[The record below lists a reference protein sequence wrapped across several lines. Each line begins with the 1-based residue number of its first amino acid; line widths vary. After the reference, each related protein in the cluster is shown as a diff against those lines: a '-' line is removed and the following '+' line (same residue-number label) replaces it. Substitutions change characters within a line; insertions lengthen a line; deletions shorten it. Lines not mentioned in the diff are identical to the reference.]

1 MTPWV
6 KSRNGQLLFGLIT
19 GIIFGFL
26 LQKGQVTKYGV
37 IMGTFLFTDLTVV
50 KVMFSAVVVGAIG
63 IHYLK
68 GKGRVGPEIKEAA
81 LGRNIF
87 GGIIFGIGFG
97 LLGYCPGTGWG
108 AVGQGSLDALFG
120 GVLGMLV
127 GAALFAESYGFL
139 KRNVLDWGK
148 IKTATLP
155 QMMNKSAWTI
165 IGGLALFVLA
175 LFVFIE
181 LVGL

>member
-6 KSRNGQLLFGLIT
+6 KSRKGQLLLGLIT

-26 LQKGQVTKYGV
+26 LQKGQVTKFGV

-50 KVMFSAVVVGAIG
+50 KVMFSAVLVGAIG
-63 IHYLK
+63 INYLK
-68 GKGRVGPEIKEAA
+68 GKGRVEPRIKEAA
-81 LGRNIF
+81 LGRNIV
-87 GGIIFGIGFG
+87 GGIIFGIGFA

-127 GAALFAESYGFL
+127 GAVLFTESYGFL
-139 KRNVLDWGK
+139 KRNMWDWGK
-148 IKTATLP
+148 MGTETLP
-155 QMMNKSAWTI
+155 EIMKKSAWTI
-165 IGGLALFVLA
+165 IGGLILFVLA
-175 LFVFIE
+175 MFVFIE
-181 LVGL
+181 SVGL

>member
-1 MTPWV
+1 MAPWV
-6 KSRNGQLLFGLIT
+6 KSRNGQLVFGLIT
-19 GIIFGFL
+19 GVIFGFL

-37 IMGTFLFTDLTVV
+37 IMGTLLFNDLTVV

-68 GKGRVGPEIKEAA
+68 GSGGVGPQIKEVA
-81 LGRNIF
+81 LGRNIV
-87 GGIIFGIGFG
+87 GGIIFGIGFA

-139 KRNVLDWGK
+139 KRNVLNWGR
-148 IKTATLP
+148 IRSATLP
-155 QMMNKSAWTI
+155 QMMDKSPWTI
-165 IGGLALFVLA
+165 IGGLTLFVVA

-181 LVGL
+181 SIGL

>member
-1 MTPWV
+1 MPWA
-6 KSRNGQLLFGLIT
+6 KSRKGQLLLGLIS

-63 IHYLK
+63 IGFLE
-68 GKGRVGPEIKEAA
+68 GRGRVQLRIKEAA
-81 LGRNIF
+81 LGRNIV
-87 GGIIFGIGFG
+87 GGIIFGVGFA

-127 GAALFAESYGFL
+127 GGALFAESYGFL
-139 KRNVLDWGK
+139 KRNVWGWGNVGA
-148 IKTATLP
+148 ATLP
-155 QMMNKSAWTI
+155 QMMNKSPWTV
-165 IGGLALFVLA
+165 IGGLTLFVLA

-181 LVGL
+181 SVGL

>member
-1 MTPWV
+1 MGPWV
-6 KSRNGQLLFGLIT
+6 KSRNGQLLLGLIS

-63 IHYLK
+63 IHYLR
-68 GKGRVGPEIKEAA
+68 GKGRVEPRTKEAV
-81 LGRNIF
+81 LGRNIV
-87 GGIIFGIGFG
+87 GGIIFGMGFG

-139 KRNVLDWGK
+139 KRNVLGWGK
-148 IKTATLP
+148 VRWATLP
-155 QMMNKSAWTI
+155 QMMNKSPWTI
-165 IGGLALFVLA
+165 IGGLTFFVLA

-181 LVGL
+181 SMGL

>member
-6 KSRNGQLLFGLIT
+6 KSRNGQLFLGLIT
-19 GIIFGFL
+19 GVIFGFL

-68 GKGRVGPEIKEAA
+68 GKGRMEPQIKKAA
-81 LGRNIF
+81 LGRNII
-87 GGIIFGIGFG
+87 GGIIFGIGFA

-108 AVGQGSLDALFG
+108 AVGQGNLDALFG
-120 GVLGMLV
+120 GALGMLV

-139 KRNVLDWGK
+139 KRTVLGWGK
-148 IKTATLP
+148 VGATTLP
-155 QMMNKSAWTI
+155 QMMNKSPWTI
-165 IGGLALFVLA
+165 IGWLTLFVLA

-181 LVGL
+181 SVGL

>member
-6 KSRNGQLLFGLIT
+6 KSRNGQLLLGLIT

-26 LQKGQVTKYGV
+26 LQKGQVTKYGI

-50 KVMFSAVVVGAIG
+50 KVMFSAVVVGSIG
-63 IHYLK
+63 IHFLHGK
-68 GKGRVGPEIKEAA
+68 GKVELRIREAV
-81 LGRNIF
+81 LGRNIV
-87 GGIIFGIGFG
+87 GGIIFGIGFA

-120 GVLGMLV
+120 GVIGMLV
-127 GAALFAESYGFL
+127 GSALFAETYGFF

-148 IKTATLP
+148 IGPVTLP
-155 QMMNKSAWTI
+155 QIMRKNPWTI
-165 IGGLALFVLA
+165 IGALTLFVLA
-175 LFVFIE
+175 MFVSIE
-181 LVGL
+181 SVGL

>member
-6 KSRNGQLLFGLIT
+6 KSRKGQLLLGLIT

-26 LQKGQVTKYGV
+26 LQKAQVTKYGV

-63 IHYLK
+63 IQYLR
-68 GKGRVGPEIKEAA
+68 GKGRVELSIKEAF
-81 LGRNIF
+81 LGRNIV
-87 GGIIFGIGFG
+87 GGIIFGMGFG

-139 KRNVLDWGK
+139 KRNLLNWGK
-148 IKTATLP
+148 VRSATLP
-155 QMMNKSAWTI
+155 QMVNKSAWTI
-165 IGGLALFVLA
+165 IGGLTLFVVA

-181 LVGL
+181 SMGL

>member
-6 KSRNGQLLFGLIT
+6 KSRNGQLLLGLIT

-63 IHYLK
+63 IHFLK
-68 GKGRVGPEIKEAA
+68 GKGLVDLRIRGAA
-81 LGRNIF
+81 LGRNIV
-87 GGIIFGIGFG
+87 GGIIFGIGFA

-127 GAALFAESYGFL
+127 GSALFAESYGFL
-139 KRNVLDWGK
+139 KRNVLDWGR
-148 IKTATLP
+148 IETMTLP
-155 QMMNKSAWTI
+155 QIMKKSAWTV
-165 IGGLALFVLA
+165 IGGLTLFVLA
-175 LFVFIE
+175 MFVFIE
-181 LVGL
+181 AMGL